1 MVTPAPALGPSPM
14 VSVIIATFNWS
25 AALSL
30 AIRSV
35 LGQTLQAFEILVVG
49 DACTDDSEAVVAAFG
64 DARIRWL
71 NLAQNSGSQYGPN
84 NAGLNPARG
93 EWIAYLGHDD
103 IWAPRHLDSTV
114 RAARAAGAQAGVGGL
129 IMYGPPG
136 SEVIHTAGIFAEGRC
151 SDSDFVPPSA
161 LVHRRALA
169 DQIGRWTDPRLI
181 RLPTDCDFFQR
192 VRAAGGVAPSNEVTV
207 FKFNAA
213 ARRNAYQIK
222 STREQEQCLAAL
234 QGGDRYVAKA
244 LTGVLAAAAAG
255 RWRTIRLP
263 ETESLQPGEIFRV
276 NRVAKGVEL
285 RFPPDQLRNLTQRE
299 RFGLERE
306 PIGVEWWEMEDH
318 PQFGAFRWTGA
329 GERSTIELP
338 IRLDRRMAVRICVL
352 ATMLDQSIRDLT
364 LEAHGAAI
372 PTRLARAAN
381 GTWIVSGE
389 INPSDQDSFV
399 PYVQLAIRAAA
410 ARPADIG
417 ANDDQRRLGVAVS
430 WIELVPLDRGDAG
443 EAPG

>member
-84 NAGLNPARG
+84 NAGLNAARG

-364 LEAHGAAI
+364 L
-372 PTRLARAAN
+372 
-381 GTWIVSGE
+381 
-389 INPSDQDSFV
+389 
-399 PYVQLAIRAAA
+399 
-410 ARPADIG
+410 
-417 ANDDQRRLGVAVS
+417 
-430 WIELVPLDRGDAG
+430 
-443 EAPG
+443 

>member
-1 MVTPAPALGPSPM
+1 MVTPAPALSPSPM

-25 AALSL
+25 AALRL

-35 LGQTLQAFEILVVG
+35 LGQTLRAFEILVVG
-49 DACTDDSEAVVAAFG
+49 DACTDDSEAVVEAFG

-71 NLAQNSGSQYGPN
+71 NLAQNAGSQYGPN
-84 NAGLNPARG
+84 NAGLNAARG

-114 RAARAAGAQAGVGGL
+114 SAARAAGTQAGVGGV
-129 IMYGPPG
+129 IMYGPTG

-161 LVHRRALA
+161 LVHRRTLV
-169 DQIGRWTDPRLI
+169 DRIGRWTDPRLI

-234 QGGDRYVAKA
+234 QGGDRFVSKA

-255 RWRTIRLP
+255 RWRTIRMP
-263 ETESLQPGEIFRV
+263 ETHSLQPGEIFRV

-285 RFPPDQLRNLTQRE
+285 RFPPDQLSTLNS
-299 RFGLERE
+299 
-306 PIGVEWWEMEDH
+306 
-318 PQFGAFRWTGA
+318 TGA
-329 GERSTIELP
+329 IWSRT
-338 IRLDRRMAVRICVL
+338 RTDWRRMV
-352 ATMLDQSIRDLT
+352 
-364 LEAHGAAI
+364 G
-372 PTRLARAAN
+372 
-381 GTWIVSGE
+381 
-389 INPSDQDSFV
+389 
-399 PYVQLAIRAAA
+399 
-410 ARPADIG
+410 IG
-417 ANDDQRRLGVAVS
+417 APPSVRRL
-430 WIELVPLDRGDAG
+430 PLDGRRRALDDRTADFGRTGAWPC
-443 EAPG
+443 ASACCRAC